1 MKGRDNYEIQKEA
14 AKKYFLKFD
23 QEELIRKY
31 DLECDA
37 DHLYVDFVG
46 ERYEIDRKTAEVL
59 GQNGP
64 GDFHVVLSVFD
75 LLCHNENSP
84 EQTGTWAP
92 VNSLKGRPAIGVDT
106 KLQNHYA
113 VEFDK
118 DKEGFAKACR
128 MLGGKEV
135 ALGDIG
141 FEIPVF
147 YGMSV
152 IIKFY
157 ESDDEFPAQATVLWD
172 EDALNYVYYETTFY
186 IVNHIFD
193 KIRQKM

>member
-1 MKGRDNYEIQKEA
+1 MMERNNYEIQKEA

-23 QEELIRKY
+23 QEKLIRKY
-31 DLECDA
+31 DLECNA

-46 ERYEIDRKTAEVL
+46 ERYQIDRKTAEVS
-59 GQNGP
+59 GQDGP

-75 LLCHNENSP
+75 LLCHNEKP
-84 EQTGTWAP
+84 PVQTGSWAP

-106 KLQNHYA
+106 KLYNHYA
-113 VEFDK
+113 TEFDR

-135 ALGDIG
+135 AFGDIG

-147 YGMSV
+147 REMSV
-152 IIKFY
+152 ILKFY
-157 ESDDEFPAQATVLWD
+157 ASDEEFPAQITVLWD

-186 IVNHIFD
+186 IVRHIFD
-193 KIRQKM
+193 KIQQKM